1 MTKKSASLFDLL
13 QSLISAYG
21 PCGQEGEVRTLCE
34 KLLKPFM
41 DDLWIDAA
49 GNLIGKMNGTNKSA
63 PAIRLMTHMDEI
75 SMIVKRINEDGS
87 LRVNPLGG
95 SYPASFG
102 QGPLDIIGDHKTV
115 SGILSFGS
123 MHTTKES
130 SNTNKIMPKEFRGEG
145 CAPFW
150 DTVHVTTRKSLE
162 ELKKAGVHPGTRI
175 VMERSRRTLYPFQ
188 DCIAGY
194 FLDNRAAIAIAIE
207 TVRKIRQQKQELK
220 QDVYIVITCS
230 EEIGAHGACYASRT
244 LPGDISIAVDVGPA
258 AKEYQTIL
266 SPDPIIVYQDS
277 VSLYD
282 KTISDHL
289 VALGKK
295 LKFNPQHAV
304 FETYASDASI
314 AHSRGQ
320 CAKAALLCFPVENTH
335 GYEITHKDSL
345 GRCID
350 LLCAYLLNPS

>member
-1 MTKKSASLFDLL
+1 
-13 QSLISAYG
+13 
-21 PCGQEGEVRTLCE
+21 
-34 KLLKPFM
+34 M
-41 DDLWIDAA
+41 DDLWVDAA
-49 GNLIGKMNGTNKSA
+49 GNLIGKMNGPNKSA

-75 SMIVKRINEDGS
+75 SMIVKKINEDGS

-95 SYPASFG
+95 SYLASFG
-102 QGPLDIIGDHKTV
+102 QSPLDILGDHKTV

-123 MHTTKES
+123 IHTTKES
-130 SNTNKIMPKEFRGEG
+130 SNTNKIMPKKFRGEE

-150 DTVHVTTRKSLE
+150 DTVHVTTRKTIE
-162 ELKKAGVHPGTRI
+162 ELKKAGVHPGTRV
-175 VMERSRRTLYPFQ
+175 VMERARRTLYPFQ

-194 FLDNRAAIAIAIE
+194 FLDNRAAIAI
-207 TVRKIRQQKQELK
+207 
-220 QDVYIVITCS
+220 
-230 EEIGAHGACYASRT
+230 
-244 LPGDISIAVDVGPA
+244 DVGPA
-258 AKEYQTIL
+258 AKEYQTVL

-282 KTISDHL
+282 KRISDHL

-320 CAKAALLCFPVENTH
+320 CAKAALICFPVENTH
-335 GYEITHKDSL
+335 GYEITHKESL
-345 GRCID
+345 YHSQEINSHLSYVKGPKIDDRKWHCIALYYATFD
-350 LLCAYLLNPS
+350 RRFIGSFHVA